1 MPCQQAAHK
10 NGSPGSVPTR
20 RTQERKSLSG
30 RTGTVVVVVV
40 VVVVVERS
48 RQERILRR
56 KEYSAGTH
64 FDFIPK
70 HTR

>member
-10 NGSPGSVPTR
+10 NDSPGSVPTR

-30 RTGTVVVVVV
+30 RTGTVVVIVIVVD
-40 VVVVVERS
+40 RS